1 MENSYQ
7 IQMLKLG
14 IERTRYYL
22 KAREASLKSKVYLNL
37 RSPELKALSDYKW
50 NSDLQKDEIVHQDTR
65 RWQMDLSI
73 RQPVILFGYPTNG
86 YLSLN
91 NRIYRYLQNIND
103 EENVDYYNRYFVRF
117 EQPLFQPN
125 YLKNNIEEA
134 ELALEREELDYI
146 GDIVRLIDDI
156 ADDYY
161 NLFELSYK
169 DVIYSNHLANL
180 QKVSEIVNDNS
191 QLFVEPAPRTDVPE
205 VYVVKKGDTLWDI
218 AEKFFGYP
226 FIWPEIWKKNLF
238 IDDPHW
244 IYPGQEITLELL
256 LEKTAQPEQPSEKP
270 AAKPIKEPEPLN
282 TARSIEGIQIQV
294 ELANTQE
301 QLLGNQSDIRL
312 ETARMKQRLRVDY
325 QDSLI
330 VKPITTISP
339 INVNVNQALQYGY
352 TLRPTLRIYDIR
364 KRQDEIYLQET
375 IARGAFRIN
384 LEMTYGMEKQDER
397 YQELWDDKDNSYSVS
412 IRAYIPIWDWGRRKA
427 NIEAQRISVKRTEL
441 FKEESRN
448 RMESEITNAVANLEE
463 YQKRALNMKE
473 NMDVA
478 QKLSTASITQF
489 EKNQISIQDILKIL
503 ERQKETELNFLDAYL
518 GYRKSLV
525 TLIANT
531 HYDFENDISLIDKFH
546 AM

>member
-1 MENSYQ
+1 MICHALNAQQSIDLTLEKAVDIAMENSYQ

-14 IERTRYYL
+14 IERTRYHL
-22 KAREASLKSKVYLNL
+22 EARQASLKSKVYMNL
-37 RSPELKALSDYKW
+37 RSPEVSAIADYKW
-50 NSDLQKDEIVHQDTR
+50 NSDLQKDEIIRQDTR

-91 NRIYRYLQNIND
+91 NRIYRYLQKSND

-134 ELALEREELDYI
+134 ELSLEREELDYI
-146 GDIVRLIDDI
+146 DDI
-156 ADDYY
+156 AELIEDIADEYY

-180 QKVSEIVNDNS
+180 QKVSEIVNNIS
-191 QLFVEPAPRTDVPE
+191 QRD
-205 VYVVKKGDTLWDI
+205 
-218 AEKFFGYP
+218 
-226 FIWPEIWKKNLF
+226 
-238 IDDPHW
+238 
-244 IYPGQEITLELL
+244 
-256 LEKTAQPEQPSEKP
+256 
-270 AAKPIKEPEPLN
+270 

-301 QLLGNQSDIRL
+301 KLLENQSNMRL
-312 ETARMKQRLRVDY
+312 EAARMKHRLRLDY

-330 VKPITTISP
+330 VKPAATITP
-339 INVNVNQALQYGY
+339 VNVDIDQALHYGY
-352 TLRPTLRIYDIR
+352 TLRPTLRLHDINR
-364 KRQDEIYLQET
+364 RRDEINLQET
-375 IARGAFRIN
+375 KSRGAFHIN

-412 IRAYIPIWDWGRRKA
+412 IRAYIPIWDWGRRHA
-427 NIEAQRISVKRTEL
+427 NIEAQRISGKRTEL

-448 RMESEITNAVANLEE
+448 GIESEITNAAANLEE

-489 EKNQISIQDILKIL
+489 EKNQISIQDILKVL

-518 GYRKSLV
+518 GYRQSLV
-525 TLIANT
+525 TLMANT

>member
-1 MENSYQ
+1 MVSHVLAAQQSIDLTLEKVVDIAMENSYRVQ
-7 IQMLKLG
+7 HLELG

-22 KAREASLKSKVYLNL
+22 KAREARLKSKVYLNL
-37 RSPELKALSDYKW
+37 RSPEIKALADYKW
-50 NSDLQKDEIVHQDTR
+50 NSDLQKDEIIRQDTR

-91 NRIYRYLQNIND
+91 NRIYRYLQKINS

-134 ELALEREELDYI
+134 ELVLEREELNYI

-180 QKVSEIVNDNS
+180 QKVSEIVNNIS
-191 QLFVEPAPRTDVPE
+191 Q
-205 VYVVKKGDTLWDI
+205 
-218 AEKFFGYP
+218 
-226 FIWPEIWKKNLF
+226 
-238 IDDPHW
+238 
-244 IYPGQEITLELL
+244 QE
-256 LEKTAQPEQPSEKP
+256 
-270 AAKPIKEPEPLN
+270 

-312 ETARMKQRLRVDY
+312 ETARMKQRLRLDY

-375 IARGAFRIN
+375 SARGALRIN

-397 YQELWDDKDNSYSVS
+397 YQELWADKDNSYSVS

-427 NIEAQRISVKRTEL
+427 NIEAQRISIRRTEL

-448 RMESEITNAVANLEE
+448 RIESEIINAAANLEE

-478 QKLSTASITQF
+478 QKLSTTIITQF
-489 EKNQISIQDILKIL
+489 EKNQISIQDVIKIL

-525 TLIANT
+525 TLMANT